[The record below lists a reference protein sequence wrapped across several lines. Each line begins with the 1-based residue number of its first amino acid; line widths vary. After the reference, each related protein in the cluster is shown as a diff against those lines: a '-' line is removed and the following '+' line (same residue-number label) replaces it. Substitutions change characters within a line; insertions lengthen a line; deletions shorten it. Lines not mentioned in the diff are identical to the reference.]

1 MFLVVIFRLVKI
13 RFAVKLSNLPV
24 FRFAVIFNIFKT
36 TRFFIYR
43 FFQYSIN
50 LPVYSVSRYIYR
62 FSICLDVI
70 FCSLRWDCLLASTY
84 HGRGLN
90 AMGGISN
97 CFSTLKKLDS
107 CYSEPWT
114 MKDGLILVNTLQS
127 CLE

>member
-1 MFLVVIFRLVKI
+1 MRL
-13 RFAVKLSNLPV
+13 
-24 FRFAVIFNIFKT
+24 AVIFTVFPFAWMLFSVRHGGT
-36 TRFFIYR
+36 VFGLH
-43 FFQYSIN
+43 
-50 LPVYSVSRYIYR
+50 LP
-62 FSICLDVI
+62 
-70 FCSLRWDCLLASTY
+70 

-107 CYSEPWT
+107 WYSEPWT